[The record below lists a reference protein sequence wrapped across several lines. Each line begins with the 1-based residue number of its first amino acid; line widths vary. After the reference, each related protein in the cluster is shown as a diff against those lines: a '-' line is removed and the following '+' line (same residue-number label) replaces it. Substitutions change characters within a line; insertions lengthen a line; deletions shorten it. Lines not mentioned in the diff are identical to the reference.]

1 MAAVP
6 DEELYAYADRLKD
19 KVVVIT
25 GAANGIGR
33 EAALQFAKYGAKVVI
48 GDRDVEGGEQ
58 TAQAVKA
65 AGGLAVAT
73 KCDVTNWD
81 DQVQLF
87 ELAIA
92 TYGAVDIVV
101 PNAGVTE
108 GVPFDAVKLVDGLP
122 TKPKLTTLDVNLTGV
137 VYSIHLA
144 LHYLKL
150 NRVEK
155 DSLKALIMIGSM
167 ASWSGIPKA
176 PLYTAS
182 KHAVLGIMR
191 AMHLFLQADNI
202 RIGTI
207 HPFFADTNIVPVP
220 IKLLLAGIPKAP
232 VPRIAGAILHA
243 ASNPSVE
250 SNGSAWLLTDNG
262 PVFQVPKEQFKEG
275 VYEMIDARANR
286 LLKGGQGIA
295 FYFNFV
301 RDIGRIFGK
310 QLAILGV
317 GAILAKLAYNN
328 RDTLTKLSK

>member
-6 DEELYAYADRLKD
+6 DEKLYAYADRLKD

-25 GAANGIGR
+25 GAANGIGK

-48 GDRDVEGGEQ
+48 GDRDIEGGEQ

-65 AGGLAVAT
+65 AGGLAIAT

-122 TKPKLTTLDVNLTGV
+122 IKPKLTTLDVNLTGV
-137 VYSIHLA
+137 VY
-144 LHYLKL
+144 Y
-150 NRVEK
+150 
-155 DSLKALIMIGSM
+155 
-167 ASWSGIPKA
+167 
-176 PLYTAS
+176 
-182 KHAVLGIMR
+182 
-191 AMHLFLQADNI
+191 
-202 RIGTI
+202 
-207 HPFFADTNIVPVP
+207 TNIVPVP

-295 FYFNFV
+295 FYLNFV

-328 RDTLTKLSK
+328 RDTLTKLLK